1 MRYFESQKAVSFIL
15 GGFQMNVLICDDEW
29 SVTEQVSELL
39 QKHCAETGTQVRFH
53 PFDAPCAI
61 KDFAEYDIAIL
72 DIDMGD
78 FSGIDL
84 ARRLRKEKPG
94 IVIIFLTNFIQY
106 APEGFEVQAF
116 RYLLKSNMQKRLVS
130 YFEDAVREVV
140 REKQIITISVNSELI
155 DIPVNHILY
164 LESNLRIIIM
174 HLIHDERKEY
184 RFYGNMTDLSEKL
197 EDLGFLRIQKSFL
210 VNMEYIEQ
218 MQYEK
223 VRLRGEIVLP
233 SSAKNHKE
241 LKQHYLKWRGKNRWV
256 IS

>member
-1 MRYFESQKAVSFIL
+1 
-15 GGFQMNVLICDDEW
+15 MNVLICDDERRI
-29 SVTEQVSELL
+29 TEQVSELL
-39 QKHCAETGTQVRFH
+39 QKHCTENGMQVRFH
-53 PFDAPCAI
+53 LFDDPCAI
-61 KDFAEYDIAIL
+61 KDLAGYDIAIL

-84 ARRLRKEKPG
+84 ARRLRNEKPG

-116 RYLLKSNMQKRLVS
+116 RYLLKTNMQERLAP

-140 REKQIITISVNSELI
+140 RKKQIITISVNSEWI

-164 LESNLRIIIM
+164 LESNLRIVIM
-174 HLIHDERKEY
+174 HLIHDERTEY

-223 VRLRGEIVLP
+223 VRLRGGIVLP

-241 LKQHYLKWRGKNRWV
+241 LKQHYLKWRGKNRWA

>member
-1 MRYFESQKAVSFIL
+1 
-15 GGFQMNVLICDDEW
+15 MNVLICDDEW

-53 PFDAPCAI
+53 LFDAPCAI

-72 DIDMGD
+72 DIDMGN

-116 RYLLKSNMQKRLVS
+116 RYLLKSDMQERLVS

-140 REKQIITISVNSELI
+140 REK
-155 DIPVNHILY
+155 
-164 LESNLRIIIM
+164 
-174 HLIHDERKEY
+174 
-184 RFYGNMTDLSEKL
+184 
-197 EDLGFLRIQKSFL
+197 
-210 VNMEYIEQ
+210 
-218 MQYEK
+218 
-223 VRLRGEIVLP
+223 
-233 SSAKNHKE
+233 
-241 LKQHYLKWRGKNRWV
+241 
-256 IS
+256 

>member
-1 MRYFESQKAVSFIL
+1 
-15 GGFQMNVLICDDEW
+15 MNVLICDDEW
-29 SVTEQVSELL
+29 SVMEQVSELL
-39 QKHCAETGTQVRFH
+39 QKYCTETGMQVRFH
-53 PFDAPCAI
+53 LFDDPCAI
-61 KDFAEYDIAIL
+61 KDLAEYDIAIL
-72 DIDMGD
+72 DIDMGN

-84 ARRLRKEKPG
+84 AWRLRKEKPG

-116 RYLLKSNMQKRLVS
+116 RYLLKSNMQERLVS
-130 YFEDAVREVV
+130 YFEDAVKEVA
-140 REKQIITISVNSELI
+140 RKKQIITISVNSELI

-164 LESNLRIIIM
+164 LESNLRIVIM

-197 EDLGFLRIQKSFL
+197 EDLGFLRIQKSCL

-223 VRLRGEIVLP
+223 VRLRGGIVLP
-233 SSAKNHKE
+233 SSAKKHKE
-241 LKQHYLKWRGKNRWV
+241 LKQHYLKWRVKIRWA

>member
-1 MRYFESQKAVSFIL
+1 
-15 GGFQMNVLICDDEW
+15 MNVLICDDEW
-29 SVTEQVSELL
+29 RVTEQVSELL
-39 QKHCAETGTQVRFH
+39 QKQCTENGMLVRFH
-53 PFDAPCAI
+53 LFDDPCAI
-61 KDFAEYDIAIL
+61 KDLAGYDIAIL

-116 RYLLKSNMQKRLVS
+116 RYLLKSDTQKRLVP

-140 REKQIITISVNSELI
+140 RKKQIITISVNSEPI

-164 LESNLRIIIM
+164 LESNLRIVIM
-174 HLIHDERKEY
+174 HLIHDERTEY

-218 MQYEK
+218 MQDSA
-223 VRLRGEIVLP
+223 VGRLKRRKKET
-233 SSAKNHKE
+233 SS
-241 LKQHYLKWRGKNRWV
+241 R
-256 IS
+256 

>member
-1 MRYFESQKAVSFIL
+1 
-15 GGFQMNVLICDDEW
+15 MNVLICDDEW
-29 SVTEQVSELL
+29 RVTEQVSELL
-39 QKHCAETGTQVRFH
+39 QKHCAGNGMQVRFH
-53 PFDAPCAI
+53 LFDDPCAI
-61 KDFAEYDIAIL
+61 KDLAGYDIAIL

-84 ARRLRKEKPG
+84 AWRLRKEKTG

-116 RYLLKSNMQKRLVS
+116 RYLLKTNMQERLVS
-130 YFEDAVREVV
+130 YFEDAVKEVV
-140 REKQIITISVNSELI
+140 RKKQIITISVNSELI

-164 LESNLRIIIM
+164 LESNLRIVIM
-174 HLIHDERKEY
+174 HLIHDERTEY

-223 VRLRGEIVLP
+223 VHLRGGLSLI
-233 SSAKNHKE
+233 H
-241 LKQHYLKWRGKNRWV
+241 
-256 IS
+256 I

>member
-1 MRYFESQKAVSFIL
+1 M
-15 GGFQMNVLICDDEW
+15 
-29 SVTEQVSELL
+29 
-39 QKHCAETGTQVRFH
+39 QVRFH
-53 PFDAPCAI
+53 LFDDPCAI
-61 KDFAEYDIAIL
+61 KDLAGYDIAIL

-84 ARRLRKEKPG
+84 AWRLRKEKPG

-116 RYLLKSNMQKRLVS
+116 RYLLKTNMQERLVS
-130 YFEDAVREVV
+130 YFEDAVKEVV
-140 REKQIITISVNSELI
+140 RKKQIITISVNSELI

-164 LESNLRIIIM
+164 LESNLRIVIM
-174 HLIHDERKEY
+174 HLIHDERTEY

-218 MQYEK
+218 CSMKRCTYAEGSFCPQ
-223 VRLRGEIVLP
+223 
-233 SSAKNHKE
+233 A
-241 LKQHYLKWRGKNRWV
+241 LKATRN
-256 IS
+256 

>member
-1 MRYFESQKAVSFIL
+1 
-15 GGFQMNVLICDDEW
+15 MNFLVCDDEMKI
-29 SVTEQVSELL
+29 VEQVSTLPQE
-39 QKHCAETGTQVRFH
+39 HCMENGIHAQIH
-53 PFDAPCAI
+53 AFDDPCAI
-61 KDFAEYDIAIL
+61 KDYDSYDIAFL
-72 DIDMGD
+72 DIDMEKLN
-78 FSGIDL
+78 GINL
-84 ARRLRKEKPG
+84 ARKLRQENPG

>member
-1 MRYFESQKAVSFIL
+1 
-15 GGFQMNVLICDDEW
+15 MNVLICDDEW

-53 PFDAPCAI
+53 LFDASCAI

>member
-1 MRYFESQKAVSFIL
+1 
-15 GGFQMNVLICDDEW
+15 MNVLICDDEW

-53 PFDAPCAI
+53 LFDDPCAI
-61 KDFAEYDIAIL
+61 KDLAEYDIAIL

-116 RYLLKSNMQKRLVS
+116 RYLLKSNMQERLVS

>member
-1 MRYFESQKAVSFIL
+1 
-15 GGFQMNVLICDDEW
+15 MNVLICDDERR
-29 SVTEQVSELL
+29 VTEQVSELL
-39 QKHCAETGTQVRFH
+39 QKQCAETGIQVRFH
-53 PFDAPCAI
+53 LFEDSCAI
-61 KDFAEYDIAIL
+61 KDLAEYDIAIL
-72 DIDMGD
+72 DIDMGN

-84 ARRLRKEKPG
+84 ARRLRNEKPG

-116 RYLLKSNMQKRLVS
+116 RYLLKSDTQKRLAS
-130 YFEDAVREVV
+130 YFEDAIKEVF
-140 REKQIITISVNSELI
+140 RKKQIITISVNSEWI
-155 DIPVNHILY
+155 DIPVHHILY
-164 LESNLRIIIM
+164 LESNLRIVIM
-174 HLIHDERKEY
+174 HLIHDERTEY

-223 VRLRGEIVLP
+223 VRLSGGIVLP

-241 LKQHYLKWRGKNRWV
+241 LKQHYLKWRGKNRWA

>member
-1 MRYFESQKAVSFIL
+1 
-15 GGFQMNVLICDDEW
+15 MNVLICDDEW

-53 PFDAPCAI
+53 LFDASCAI

-72 DIDMGD
+72 DIDMGN

-116 RYLLKSNMQKRLVS
+116 RYLLKSDMQERLVS

-223 VRLRGEIVLP
+223 VSLRGGIVLP
-233 SSAKNHKE
+233 SSAKNRKE
-241 LKQHYLKWRGKNRWV
+241 LKQHYLKWRGKNRWM

>member
-1 MRYFESQKAVSFIL
+1 
-15 GGFQMNVLICDDEW
+15 MNVLICDDEW

-53 PFDAPCAI
+53 LFDAPCAI
-61 KDFAEYDIAIL
+61 KDFTEYDIAIL

>member
-1 MRYFESQKAVSFIL
+1 
-15 GGFQMNVLICDDEW
+15 MNVLICDDERRI
-29 SVTEQVSELL
+29 TEQVSELL
-39 QKHCAETGTQVRFH
+39 QKHCTENGMQVRFH
-53 PFDAPCAI
+53 LFDDPCAI
-61 KDFAEYDIAIL
+61 KDLAGYDIAIL

-84 ARRLRKEKPG
+84 ARRLRNEKPG
-94 IVIIFLTNFIQY
+94 I
-106 APEGFEVQAF
+106 
-116 RYLLKSNMQKRLVS
+116 
-130 YFEDAVREVV
+130 EDAVREVV
-140 REKQIITISVNSELI
+140 RKKQIITISVNSEWI
-155 DIPVNHILY
+155 DIPINHILY
-164 LESNLRIIIM
+164 LESNLRIVIM
-174 HLIHDERKEY
+174 HLIHDERTEY

-223 VRLRGEIVLP
+223 VRLRGGIVLP

-241 LKQHYLKWRGKNRWV
+241 LKQHYLKWRGKNRWA

>member
-1 MRYFESQKAVSFIL
+1 
-15 GGFQMNVLICDDEW
+15 MNILICDDER
-29 SVTEQVSELL
+29 SIAQQVSELL
-39 QKHCAETGTQVRFH
+39 QKHCTEAGMQVRFH
-53 PFDAPCAI
+53 LFDDPCAI
-61 KDFAEYDIAIL
+61 KDFELYDIALL

-116 RYLLKSNMQKRLVS
+116 RYLLKSDMQERLVS

-155 DIPVNHILY
+155 DIPVSHILY

-174 HLIHDERKEY
+174 HLLHDDRKEY

-223 VRLRGEIVLP
+223 VSLSGGIVLP

>member
-1 MRYFESQKAVSFIL
+1 
-15 GGFQMNVLICDDEW
+15 MNVLICDDEW

-53 PFDAPCAI
+53 LFDAPCAI
-61 KDFAEYDIAIL
+61 KDFAKYDIAIL
-72 DIDMGD
+72 DIDMGN

-116 RYLLKSNMQKRLVS
+116 RYLLKSDMQERLVS

-174 HLIHDERKEY
+174 HLIHDERIEY

>member
-1 MRYFESQKAVSFIL
+1 MKS
-15 GGFQMNVLICDDEW
+15 
-29 SVTEQVSELL
+29 
-39 QKHCAETGTQVRFH
+39 
-53 PFDAPCAI
+53 
-61 KDFAEYDIAIL
+61 
-72 DIDMGD
+72 DMQ
-78 FSGIDL
+78 
-84 ARRLRKEKPG
+84 E
-94 IVIIFLTNFIQY
+94 
-106 APEGFEVQAF
+106 
-116 RYLLKSNMQKRLVS
+116 RLVS

-223 VRLRGEIVLP
+223 VSLRGGIVLP
-233 SSAKNHKE
+233 SSAKNRKE
-241 LKQHYLKWRGKNRWV
+241 LKQHYLKWRGKNRWM

>member
-1 MRYFESQKAVSFIL
+1 
-15 GGFQMNVLICDDEW
+15 MNVLICDDEW

-53 PFDAPCAI
+53 LFDAPCAI

-72 DIDMGD
+72 DIDMGN

-116 RYLLKSNMQKRLVS
+116 RYLLKSDMQERLVS

-140 REKQIITISVNSELI
+140 REKQIITIWRIFSDKFSACNG
-155 DIPVNHILY
+155 
-164 LESNLRIIIM
+164 LRRDQ
-174 HLIHDERKEY
+174 LFNR
-184 RFYGNMTDLSEKL
+184 TLSGIYISTSYEEKKL
-197 EDLGFLRIQKSFL
+197 F
-210 VNMEYIEQ
+210 
-218 MQYEK
+218 
-223 VRLRGEIVLP
+223 
-233 SSAKNHKE
+233 
-241 LKQHYLKWRGKNRWV
+241 GKTQ
-256 IS
+256 